1 MPRRTTSRLTDAFVR
16 SLKPREK
23 RYDVYDAQLAGFGI
37 RVSPLG
43 TKSWIVLSR
52 NNQRKTRVT
61 LGRYPQMSLNTARQH
76 ALVTLNAM
84 AQGEYKRTNSFE
96 LFSDALQEWYLRD
109 QSKIRVSHK

>member
-52 NNQRKTRVT
+52 NRQRKMRVT
-61 LGRYPQMSLNTARQH
+61 LGRYPQKPLNSARQD
-76 ALVTLNAM
+76 ALVILNEM
-84 AQGEYKRTNSFE
+84 G
-96 LFSDALQEWYLRD
+96 
-109 QSKIRVSHK
+109 HG